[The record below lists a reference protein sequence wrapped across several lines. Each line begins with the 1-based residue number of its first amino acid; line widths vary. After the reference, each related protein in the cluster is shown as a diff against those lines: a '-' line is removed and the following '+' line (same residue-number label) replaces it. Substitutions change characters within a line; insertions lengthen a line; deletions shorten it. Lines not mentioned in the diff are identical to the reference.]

1 MEKKRCEI
9 DKKYKWKLEDIIK
22 DDETYKEMVTEAK
35 MLIEKIVAM
44 KDDIIKSSN
53 NLLMYLK
60 VDEELSKKVEKIN
73 VYSYLYYY
81 QDMSNINGKLYKDMA
96 DKLIEE
102 MSTKLSFV
110 RPLLLSCDYELI
122 KGFIKENKELEKYAF
137 ALERIFRYKKYT
149 LSEKEEI
156 IIANA
161 NNAMSVGS
169 ETFEVIDNVDIDLW
183 YIKD

>member
-81 QDMSNINGKLYKDMA
+81 QDMSNING
-96 DKLIEE
+96 
-102 MSTKLSFV
+102 V
-110 RPLLLSCDYELI
+110 
-122 KGFIKENKELEKYAF
+122 
-137 ALERIFRYKKYT
+137 
-149 LSEKEEI
+149 
-156 IIANA
+156 
-161 NNAMSVGS
+161 
-169 ETFEVIDNVDIDLW
+169 
-183 YIKD
+183 